1 MTRTQVFCA
10 IVQGTPFMPVILLS
24 IPPTPSPVLTLC
36 RGSVVVETMT
46 ELQMV
51 KARKKSATQ
60 EAVAREG
67 LGGLPSDRVS
77 SHRAASCTLDRRF
90 LSGVTSFSW
99 ERKVRVFPEGAREE
113 GPLQQIRSCPGKA
126 DTVLPASCTQ
136 HVSPTLGLLILESD
150 LAPSLPSS
158 PRIHQLYRLWWFCP
172 HSIFPPFTPHS

>member
-1 MTRTQVFCA
+1 MFCA
-10 IVQGTPFMPVILLS
+10 TVQGTPFTPLLFPS
-24 IPPTPSPVLTLC
+24 IPATPSLVLTLC

-51 KARKKSATQ
+51 KARKKSAME

-67 LGGLPSDRVS
+67 LGVLPSDRVS
-77 SHRAASCTLDRRF
+77 SHRAPSRTLDRRF

-99 ERKVRVFPEGAREE
+99 ERKARVRVFPEGTGEE

-136 HVSPTLGLLILESD
+136 HVSPNLGLLTSESD
-150 LAPSLPSS
+150 LVPSLPSS
-158 PRIHQLYRLWWFCP
+158 PRVHQLYRLWWFCP
-172 HSIFPPFTPHS
+172 RSIFPPFTPHS